1 MPIRRPAPSGIKF
14 EKLSHHETLAHID
27 AMMNYAGLRAEQ
39 ERLRKQGIYRG
50 IGFAS
55 FIEVTNPSAA
65 FYGVGGA
72 KISSQDGATMKL
84 DAQGNVSVHS
94 GVTEQGQGA
103 EAVMAQVAASSFGV
117 PIERVRVVTGD
128 TDNTPY
134 GGGTWASRAAG
145 IGGEAAW
152 QAGKALRANVRGG
165 RGVASC
171 RRSAEGARHPQRHRG
186 RRRHRPRAHRP
197 R

>member
-1 MPIRRPAPSGIKF
+1 IKF
-14 EKLSHHETLAHID
+14 EALSHHECLAHLD

-39 ERLRKQGIYRG
+39 RRLRERGIYRG

-55 FIEVTNPSAA
+55 FVEVTNPSAA
-65 FYGVGGA
+65 LYGVVRA
-72 KISSQDGATMKL
+72 KISAHDGFSIKL
-84 DAQGNVSVHS
+84 DAQGALIRHT

-103 EAVMAQVAASSFGV
+103 EAVIAQVAASAFGV

-152 QAGKALRANVRGG
+152 QAGKTLRANV
-165 RGVASC
+165 
-171 RRSAEGARHPQRHRG
+171 
-186 RRRHRPRAHRP
+186 
-197 R
+197 